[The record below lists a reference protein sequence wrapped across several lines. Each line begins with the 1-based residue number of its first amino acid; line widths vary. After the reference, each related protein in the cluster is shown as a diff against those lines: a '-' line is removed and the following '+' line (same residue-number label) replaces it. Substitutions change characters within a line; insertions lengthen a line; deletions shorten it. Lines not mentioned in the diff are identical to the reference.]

1 MERSVG
7 FSPVFLLLLLLWEPA
22 ALLCSLS
29 LGYKF
34 TVTPNGQPWCE
45 IQGQVNGN
53 TFLHYTCSSQKVKLI
68 SVLEMNATQAWNQ
81 QRDALN
87 YVMEELKKILLDIK
101 AERIAT
107 SDPLSLQGGML
118 CKQESS
124 GCTSAS
130 WEFALDGQ
138 ISLHFDSKNGN
149 WTVLHGE
156 GRLLNK
162 TLASDRAMTDL
173 LIRTSPGDCRKWLK
187 QVLCPQMKLSTKA
200 ASTTATALSTAS
212 KRITS
217 LLPVILT
224 CWVIA
229 GIVGWSLYSN
239 RLPMLPRRP

>member
-1 MERSVG
+1 
-7 FSPVFLLLLLLWEPA
+7 
-22 ALLCSLS
+22 
-29 LGYKF
+29 
-34 TVTPNGQPWCE
+34 
-45 IQGQVNGN
+45 
-53 TFLHYTCSSQKVKLI
+53 
-68 SVLEMNATQAWNQ
+68 MNATQAWNQ

-149 WTVLHGE
+149 WTVLHDE
-156 GRLLNK
+156 
-162 TLASDRAMTDL
+162 
-173 LIRTSPGDCRKWLK
+173 
-187 QVLCPQMKLSTKA
+187 VLSTKA